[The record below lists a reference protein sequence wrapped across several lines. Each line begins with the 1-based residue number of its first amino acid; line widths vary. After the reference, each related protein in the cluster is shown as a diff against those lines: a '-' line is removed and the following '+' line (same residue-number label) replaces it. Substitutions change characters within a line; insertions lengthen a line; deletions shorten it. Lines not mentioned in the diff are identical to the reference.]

1 MRFTSFA
8 TLAAMASAIFVSA
21 APAPEPAPAA
31 LDVRAPEALAA
42 RTTCGS
48 FAPTMSFPAV

>member
-21 APAPEPAPAA
+21 APAPAPAA
-31 LDVRAPEALAA
+31 LDVRAPDALAA

-48 FAPTMSFPAV
+48 FAPLFSFLVV